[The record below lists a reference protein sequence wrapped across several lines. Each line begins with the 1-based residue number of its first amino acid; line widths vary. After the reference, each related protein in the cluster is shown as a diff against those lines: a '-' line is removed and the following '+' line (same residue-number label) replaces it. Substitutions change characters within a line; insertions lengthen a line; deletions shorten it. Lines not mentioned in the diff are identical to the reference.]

1 MTSALTEVQVARIG
15 ETSHFIPPK
24 FAGSPALCAKP
35 RWLRKDHVRKP
46 NDLSTAPTEFE
57 TAPQTPSNARAG
69 ATGQNGHN
77 GKQRPLVSKTFQ
89 AHERGAAGGKSFNHK
104 RIYHIAH
111 GLTPSLEIC

>member
-1 MTSALTEVQVARIG
+1 MREAPLAPQG
-15 ETSHFIPPK
+15 
-24 FAGSPALCAKP
+24 P
-35 RWLRKDHVRKP
+35 RPQAERFE
-46 NDLSTAPTEFE
+46 TAPAEFE

-89 AHERGAAGGKSFNHK
+89 AHERGAAGGKSFNYK
-104 RIYHIAH
+104 RTYHIAH